1 MVEVS
6 EKPRRKASDAEIP
19 AILVRDEIDGK
30 KYYRKGYKEVLTG
43 TKTIDDIMGAS
54 VFQAFIVSFIG
65 TYLNS
70 LLPKNWYALTGESGV
85 NISKKNN
92 LSTDIAIVDI
102 NQIADIFST
111 KYLDIA
117 PKIVLEIDVKIDL
130 ENGKDYDYIQRKTKK
145 LLEFGVEK
153 VFWILTAQQ
162 QVIVAEK
169 DNPTWSII
177 NWQTKMEIFENISFS
192 IEQILSEKGFQIPPI
207 KD

>member
-1 MVEVS
+1 MVEIS
-6 EKPRRKASDAEIP
+6 EKTRNKTSGIKIP
-19 AILVRDEIDGK
+19 TVLVRDEIDGK
-30 KYYRKGYKEVLTG
+30 KYYRKGYKEVLAG

-85 NISKKNN
+85 NLSKKNN

-102 NQIADIFST
+102 IEIGNIFST
-111 KYLDIA
+111 KYLDVA

-130 ENGKDYDYIQRKTKK
+130 EKGKDYDYIQRKTKK

-153 VFWILTAQQ
+153 VFWILTSQQ

-169 DNPTWSII
+169 ENPTWSII
-177 NWQTKMEIFENISFS
+177 NWQTKMEVFENISFS
-192 IEQILSEKGFQIPPI
+192 IEQILAEKGFQIPPI
-207 KD
+207 ED

>member
-1 MVEVS
+1 MVEIS
-6 EKPRRKASDAEIP
+6 EKTRNKTSGIKIP
-19 AILVRDEIDGK
+19 AVLVRDEIDGK
-30 KYYRKGYKEVLTG
+30 KYYRKGYKEVLAG

-54 VFQAFIVSFIG
+54 VFQAIIVSFIG

-85 NISKKNN
+85 NLSKKNN

-102 NQIADIFST
+102 NEIGNIFST
-111 KYLDIA
+111 KYLDVA

-130 ENGKDYDYIQRKTKK
+130 EKGKDYDYIQRKTKK

-153 VFWILTAQQ
+153 VFWILTSQQ

-169 DNPTWSII
+169 ENPTWSII
-177 NWQTKMEIFENISFS
+177 NWQTKMEVFENISFS
-192 IEQILSEKGFQIPPI
+192 IEEILAEKGFQIPPI
-207 KD
+207 ED